1 LYQSP
6 GQADWR
12 GNFSDSP
19 KAACGGCS
27 LDAPAGAAACQSAKN
42 AGILGVFQVFG
53 AKTGEKFTV
62 KMPAAAIGTASIA
75 IIRIGGIQL
84 GKLPSR
90 WVSTILMVA
99 INPAGHRRPPL
110 RPPPET

>member
-1 LYQSP
+1 LSPTPIIPINKKLYQSP

-19 KAACGGCS
+19 KAAC
-27 LDAPAGAAACQSAKN
+27 QSTKN